1 MGAYVLRR
9 LLAVLPV
16 LFVVSVATFALVSIV
31 LGDPVLMLLGRDA
44 SVDQATIE
52 QMRQKLG
59 VNRPLP
65 IQYLD
70 WLRHVVVGDFG
81 RSYRTRLPVGE
92 AVLARLPVTLELTV
106 IALGLAILIAI
117 PLGLLCALHPNSR
130 LDLGLTSLAS
140 IGLSIPNFWLGILLI
155 YVFALRLGWL
165 PSSGLVPF
173 REDPLQ
179 NLRIMILPSLTL
191 AAAYIGSFTRY
202 TRSVML
208 DVFNQDYVLVARA
221 KGLTP
226 AAVVGGHALRNG
238 LIPIVTV
245 IALELAGLFSGAVV
259 TETVFS
265 LPGVG
270 MLLIDSILGR
280 DLPVVEGLILF
291 VAIAVVVTNLIADL
305 AYAWLDPRV
314 RALYG

>member
-1 MGAYVLRR
+1 
-9 LLAVLPV
+9 
-16 LFVVSVATFALVSIV
+16 
-31 LGDPVLMLLGRDA
+31 MLLGRDA

-140 IGLSIPNFWLGILLI
+140 IGL
-155 YVFALRLGWL
+155 
-165 PSSGLVPF
+165 
-173 REDPLQ
+173 
-179 NLRIMILPSLTL
+179 
-191 AAAYIGSFTRY
+191 
-202 TRSVML
+202 
-208 DVFNQDYVLVARA
+208 
-221 KGLTP
+221 
-226 AAVVGGHALRNG
+226 
-238 LIPIVTV
+238 
-245 IALELAGLFSGAVV
+245 
-259 TETVFS
+259 
-265 LPGVG
+265 
-270 MLLIDSILGR
+270 
-280 DLPVVEGLILF
+280 
-291 VAIAVVVTNLIADL
+291 
-305 AYAWLDPRV
+305 
-314 RALYG
+314 

>member
-165 PSSGLVPF
+165 PSSGFVPF